1 MLTVEGLCAGYG
13 RLNIL
18 HEISLTVG
26 AGEIVALVG
35 ANGAG
40 KTTALRAVSGLIRPT
55 RGAVRFDGAAVHTAR
70 PDRIVRAGLVQVAE
84 ERRLFGPLTV
94 LENLQMGAYARPAG
108 ERAARL
114 DEVFELFPILA
125 ERRRQI
131 AETMSGGQQQML
143 AIGRVLLNDNRL
155 IVVDE
160 PTKGL
165 APRVVG
171 EVAAALER
179 AARTAPILLV
189 EQNLPL
195 VRRLAHDAAVL
206 DAGRVVFTG
215 TTADLLGDA
224 RRTREFLGVAK
235 TTTTPGQVP

>member
-143 AIGRVLLNDNRL
+143 AIGRALMSRPRLLML
-155 IVVDE
+155 DE
-160 PTKGL
+160 PSIGL
-165 APRVVG
+165 APKLVQAVLDAVRRIRDTGVPV
-171 EVAAALER
+171 
-179 AARTAPILLV
+179 LLV
-189 EQNLPL
+189 EQNAAQALAVSDRAYVL
-195 VRRLAHDAAVL
+195 ESGTIALSGTGEELLHDDRVRQ
-206 DAGRVVFTG
+206 TY
-215 TTADLLGDA
+215 LG
-224 RRTREFLGVAK
+224 L
-235 TTTTPGQVP
+235 